1 MSVLG
6 TGTSALLA
14 FQRALNT
21 VGHNVANVATPG
33 YSRQRVDMEAR
44 PGYGYGIGAGGQ
56 GVNVQSLQRL
66 ADGLAFARQVDSSGE
81 LGRLQQLSSSA
92 LRLDK
97 LMSDTSTGISQ
108 PWSNFFAASSGVS
121 ADPSSAA
128 ARATMIGAA
137 QGLAERWSA
146 LDGQLERMGQDNNLA
161 ITGAVDKAN
170 ALAEEIAG
178 LNRTISTVPG
188 APSPDLLDQRDRRLD
203 ELAKLVGVTTTL
215 QDNGA
220 LNVFTSGGQPLVVD
234 AKSNRLT
241 LQSDP
246 FRADRL
252 NLALEASGGNR
263 VTLPEHAVSG
273 EIGGLFEFRNR
284 VLEPARAELGRLASA
299 FAGAINAQQAAGI
312 DYAGNPG
319 QALFSVRAPHVAAHA
334 GNTGSAVLDARIDD
348 LGALQAQNI
357 VLRHDGAQWNATR
370 SDTGEAVAMTGDG
383 SAGNPL
389 NIGGILITVGGT
401 PASGDRFLLQPT
413 EGAAASLKLTTRNP
427 EHIAAAQ
434 PLKMLQSPANLGGVT
449 GASSQI
455 TDGALFAGFT
465 GASVEFLDDTQ
476 YTVDGNGPF
485 AFTPGQPING
495 DGWSLT
501 LQGAPAAGDRFDL
514 GRTPAHSSDNGNAL
528 ALRGL
533 DQQGLLSGGRLGLT
547 DAMTQLT
554 GQVAGSASHAKLS
567 HQAQSALHAQ
577 AAAAVDSAA
586 GVNLDEEAA
595 DMLRFQQAYMAAA
608 QIIATSDQMFQS
620 LLAAVRR

>member
-33 YSRQRVDMEAR
+33 YSRQRVDMVAR
-44 PGYGYGIGAGGQ
+44 PGTGYGIGAVGQ

-81 LGRLQQLSSSA
+81 MGRLQQLSNSA

-97 LMSDTSTGISQ
+97 LMSDASSGIAQ

-128 ARATMIGAA
+128 ARAAMIGAA
-137 QGLAERWSA
+137 EGLAERWSA

-161 ITGAVDKAN
+161 ITGTVDKAN

-178 LNRTISTVPG
+178 LNRIISITPG
-188 APSPDLLDQRDRRLD
+188 SPSPDLLDQRDRRLD
-203 ELAKLVGVTTTL
+203 ELSKRVGVTATL
-215 QDNGA
+215 QDNGS

-234 AKSNRLT
+234 TKSNRLA
-241 LQSDP
+241 LQPDP

-252 NLALEASGGNR
+252 NLALETTDGNR
-263 VTLPEHAVSG
+263 ISLPEHAVSG
-273 EIGGLFEFRNR
+273 EIGGLFEFRSR
-284 VLEPARAELGRLASA
+284 VLEPARAELGRLATA
-299 FAGAINAQQAAGI
+299 FASAINAQQAAGV

-319 QALFSVRAPHVAAHA
+319 QPLFSVRAPQVAQHT
-334 GNTGSAVLDARIDD
+334 GNTGNAVLSASVDN
-348 LGALQAQNI
+348 LGKLQAQNI
-357 VLRHDGAQWNATR
+357 VLRHDGTNWSANRA
-370 SDTGEAVAMTGDG
+370 DTGEAVVLTGDG
-383 SAGNPL
+383 SAANPL
-389 NIGGILITVGGT
+389 NIGGINITVGGT
-401 PASGDRFLLQPT
+401 PANGDRFLLQPT
-413 EGAAASLKLTTRNP
+413 EGAAASLKLATRDP
-427 EHIAAAQ
+427 ERIAAAQ
-434 PLKMLQSPANLGGVT
+434 PLKMLQSPSNLGGVN

-455 TDGALFAGFT
+455 TDRTAFATFSGAR
-465 GASVEFLDDTQ
+465 VEFLDDTQ
-476 YTVDGNGPF
+476 YTINGDGPF

-501 LQGAPAAGDRFDL
+501 LQGPPAAGDRFDL
-514 GRTPAHSSDNGNAL
+514 GRTAARSSDNGNAQ

-533 DQQGLLSGGRLGLT
+533 DQQGVLSGGRLGLT

-554 GQVAGSASHAKLS
+554 GQIAGSASHAKLS
-567 HQAQSALHAQ
+567 HQAQSALHSQ
-577 AAAAVDSAA
+577 AVADVDRTA

-595 DMLRFQQAYMAAA
+595 DMLRYQQAYMAAA